1 MSYFLFPKNTNEV
14 FFAPALNNDTIRNYT
29 SFSLYNYC
37 KKLQKDLNNL
47 FLKTGEPDEYFYYL
61 ITIVNPYYFVTKYV
75 NEIDILKTKP
85 YSILFFD
92 LLEIFKITKLFDSF
106 DENHN
111 LSSMHVGINCDDS
124 ITSLMNARE
133 KTENIVKH
141 TKLTDTLYSEEN
153 YNRYDYLSCE
163 IDFNIFN
170 GINDYILSFLQILMF
185 VLKYQA
191 VNGVSVIKIDNLFYK
206 PIIDILYLFCS
217 LYEKVYI
224 VKPTTSNPIS
234 FERYI
239 VCKNFLLDDKKKEKY
254 KNYYF
259 QIGSFISEYYSHNS
273 DKNILSIITN
283 DLPTYFLN
291 KLDDMNIMLGHQQL
305 EMIHSMFTILKSKN
319 RQDKIENL
327 KKIHMQK
334 SISWCEKMNI
344 FPTPIGY

>member
-29 SFSLYNYC
+29 SFSLNNYC
-37 KKLQKDLNNL
+37 KKLQKELNNL

-106 DENHN
+106 DENHII
-111 LSSMHVGINCDDS
+111 SSMHVGINCDDS
-124 ITSLMNARE
+124 ISSLMNTRE

-163 IDFNIFN
+163 IDINIFN
-170 GINDYILSFLQILMF
+170 GINDYILSFLKILMF

-239 VCKNFLLDDKKKEKY
+239 VCKNFLLDDKKKEKS
-254 KNYYF
+254 KNFYF
-259 QIGSFISEYYSHNS
+259 QIKSYFATQ
-273 DKNILSIITN
+273 DII
-283 DLPTYFLN
+283 
-291 KLDDMNIMLGHQQL
+291 
-305 EMIHSMFTILKSKN
+305 FTK
-319 RQDKIENL
+319 
-327 KKIHMQK
+327 
-334 SISWCEKMNI
+334 
-344 FPTPIGY
+344 